1 MNTDRAERNSPKS
14 LINVHKALVG
24 LRVRRMRGGCIAYAL
39 IRAVLSWSY
48 LYAPL
53 ESIGNRGGEM
63 ARRNWMWIPSSEL
76 VTLTLTEVDAI
87 DLQRIS
93 SSD

>member
-1 MNTDRAERNSPKS
+1 M
-14 LINVHKALVG
+14 
-24 LRVRRMRGGCIAYAL
+24 
-39 IRAVLSWSY
+39 
-48 LYAPL
+48 YAPL